1 MRYKPIKEK
10 ILSKYDSLPKNQR
23 AIADFFIDNFD
34 RIPFLSVQDISKA
47 TDISVASIVRFAQSI
62 DFKGYLE
69 LRDEIGKVLQNDIKS
84 KEIFSLVDKKKLK
97 DDALTH
103 VANQDIKN
111 INDTIHSID
120 RKSFDSAVKIIM
132 NSTHVYTGGLG
143 VSYLLSELLS
153 YQLSQI
159 AVCASAL
166 THNYSTFMEQVL
178 HLKKTDSIILL
189 SFPPYSIETIE
200 TAKFASS
207 KGIKVISITNK
218 NASPITRYSDNVL
231 IVSSE
236 NMLYTNSFAAISVLI
251 NALTTECAL
260 RMKSA
265 SKKMIKDLNEV
276 VEQQKLVINK

>member
-47 TDISVASIVRFAQSI
+47 TDISVASIVRLAQSI
-62 DFKGYLE
+62 GFKGYLE
-69 LRDEIGKVLQNDIKS
+69 LRDEIGKALQSDIEN

-111 INDTIHSID
+111 INDTIHSIE
-120 RKSFDSAVKIIM
+120 RKGFQNAVSIILK
-132 NSTHVYTGGLG
+132 SSRVFTAGLG

-153 YQLSQI
+153 YQLTQI
-159 AVCASAL
+159 AIRTSVF

-178 HLKKTDSIILL
+178 PLSKTDSIILF
-189 SFPPYSIETIE
+189 SFPPYSKETVE
-200 TAKFASS
+200 TAKFAQSR
-207 KGIKVISITNK
+207 GIKIISITNK
-218 NASPITRYSDNVL
+218 NASPITFHSDEVL
-231 IVSSE
+231 VVSSE
-236 NMLYTNSFAAISVLI
+236 NMLFTNSFAAISVLI

-260 RMKSA
+260 QMKTT
-265 SKKMIKDLNEV
+265 SKKMIKDLTDV
-276 VEQQKLVINK
+276 VEQQNLVIK